1 VDAIVRGGSL
11 EGRGKELEKEGRGD
25 GGWKGGV
32 QFSFDEERAH
42 GNDFILI
49 ILNDNSKIRII
60 PFQKPFKAFYES
72 ITETPTET

>member
-1 VDAIVRGGSL
+1 VVHWKGEGKNWRKREEEGTGNGG
-11 EGRGKELEKEGRGD
+11 
-25 GGWKGGV
+25 GGV

-60 PFQKPFKAFYES
+60 PF
-72 ITETPTET
+72 